1 MSRGHLKIH
10 KREIKPDKKYGSA
23 LVTKFINYVMLNG
36 KKSIAEVTVYTAL
49 DESAVKFNTKPD
61 EVLERVLKNVGPLL
75 EIRAKRI
82 GGANYQVPVEVNR
95 ERRETLA
102 LRWVIA
108 AAKARKG
115 AKMSEKLLAE
125 IIDACNNTGA
135 AVKKKEDTHRMA
147 EANKAFAHF
156 ARL

>member
-1 MSRGHLKIH
+1 MSRGYQ
-10 KREIKPDKKYGSA
+10 KRKARRCAPDAKFKSTTVA
-23 LVTKFINYVMLNG
+23 KFINYVMQNG
-36 KKSIAEVTVYTAL
+36 KKSVAEQIVYTSLNNSAKKMNMSPTETL
-49 DESAVKFNTKPD
+49 D
-61 EVLERVLKNVGPLL
+61 RMLKNVGPLL
-75 EIRAKRI
+75 EVKAKRI

-95 ERRETLA
+95 ARKETLA
-102 LRWVIA
+102 MRWVIA

-115 AKMSEKLLAE
+115 AKMSEKLSAE

-135 AVKKKEDTHRMA
+135 AIKKKEDTHRMA

>member
-1 MSRGHLKIH
+1 MSRGHQKIK
-10 KREIKPDKKYGSA
+10 KRELIPDKKYSST
-23 LVTKFINYVMLNG
+23 LISKFINYLMLGG
-36 KKSIAEVTVYTAL
+36 KKSVAERVVYTAL
-49 DESAVKFNTKPD
+49 EESAKKLNAAP
-61 EVLERVLKNVGPLL
+61 LEILEKVLKNIGPLL
-75 EIRAKRI
+75 EIKAKRI
-82 GGANYQVPVEVNR
+82 GGANYQVPVEVNK

-102 LRWVIA
+102 LRWVIE

-115 AKMSEKLLAE
+115 VPMSKKLSAE

-135 AVKKKEDTHRMA
+135 AIKKKENTHRMA